1 MFTIAAGGGPG
12 WAAANAK
19 CEDLREYFRLQIQVD
34 LRELEDRVWHISSEW
49 TYTAIRRMAISN
61 GVDVSPVGLRATDL
75 LNLVPL
81 LEAMC
86 ENLENAPRSTYEI
99 HPAKSI
105 AGTFVS
111 LYPDFRIP
119 SLPAK
124 IGSVTNG
131 ATSDTQLTS
140 AKFASFLKHAPDIL
154 LACSHHPSGKCSL
167 ELPNSPPWGASLYK
181 ITTAPTS
188 PSKGNKSPTAMSPA
202 SMLFDALFPSLPRSP
217 VSSKGNS
224 KGPGIFSA
232 ASQKTL
238 KSDLAH
244 AQIELRSILAL
255 GLSRLF
261 IVLFQTALEFDIRS
275 FGENVNL
282 AFGPGYVSCD
292 SMDEADEEYYGGCEC
307 CLDDFYDHCEA
318 GNGGKGDNPLHELWN
333 SISKSDIPTKRR
345 SAKRA
350 RTRSQ
355 NTEHVRKGYYNRYK
369 SMFAPRPGAGLKAWD
384 AVLHYE
390 AIIREEEE
398 EKEKKEEEKRMEREK
413 YGLKGS
419 GSQLSPSSAAS
430 AASRGVGGKD
440 KPNMPGD
447 VATDIDKLAHGIYA
461 SSFPQKR
468 RAGKARESSECDGRG
483 GGLVGWKSC
492 RELFQ
497 VDQFSINR

>member
-1 MFTIAAGGGPG
+1 MFLRVTTAAGGGPG

-61 GVDVSPVGLRATDL
+61 GIDVSSVGLRATDL
-75 LNLVPL
+75 LTLIPL
-81 LEAMC
+81 LESMC
-86 ENLENAPRSTYEI
+86 ENLENAQLSTYEI
-99 HPAKSI
+99 HPVKSI

-119 SLPAK
+119 SLPNTPTAK
-124 IGSVTNG
+124 NSSSPNGSIPETP
-131 ATSDTQLTS
+131 LTS

-167 ELPNSPPWGASLYK
+167 ELPSSTPWGASLYK
-181 ITTAPTS
+181 ITTAPAPPTAKGTKS
-188 PSKGNKSPTAMSPA
+188 PSAMSPA
-202 SMLFDALFPSLPRSP
+202 SMLFDALFPSLPRNPKSNAK
-217 VSSKGNS
+217 ST
-224 KGPGIFSA
+224 GIFSA

-282 AFGPGYVSCD
+282 AFGPGHVNYDPS
-292 SMDEADEEYYGGCEC
+292 DEGDEEYYGGCEC

-318 GNGGKGDNPLHELWN
+318 SNNGKGDNPLHELWN
-333 SISKSDIPTKRR
+333 SISKAETPAKRK
-345 SAKRA
+345 SVKRA
-350 RTRSQ
+350 RTRSRS
-355 NTEHVRKGYYNRYK
+355 TEHVRRGYYNRYK

-398 EKEKKEEEKRMEREK
+398 EKEKKEEEKRLEREK

-419 GSQLSPSSAAS
+419 AGQAPTSANGAGNAAARAISGKAKSAA
-430 AASRGVGGKD
+430 AT
-440 KPNMPGD
+440 GD
-447 VATDIDKLAHGIYA
+447 VSTDIDKLAHGIYA

-492 RELFQ
+492 REF
-497 VDQFSINR
+497 

>member
-1 MFTIAAGGGPG
+1 
-12 WAAANAK
+12 
-19 CEDLREYFRLQIQVD
+19 
-34 LRELEDRVWHISSEW
+34 
-49 TYTAIRRMAISN
+49 MAISN

-75 LNLVPL
+75 LSLVPL

-86 ENLENAPRSTYEI
+86 ENLENTPQSAYEI
-99 HPAKSI
+99 HPVKSI

-119 SLPAK
+119 SLPLKNTSQA
-124 IGSVTNG
+124 SNS
-131 ATSDTQLTS
+131 ATPDTPMTS

-167 ELPNSPPWGASLYK
+167 ELPSSTPWGSSLYK

-188 PSKGNKSPTAMSPA
+188 PASNGKTSPSALSPA
-202 SMLFDALFPSLPRSP
+202 SMLFDALFPSLPRNPKVNTKS
-217 VSSKGNS
+217 G
-224 KGPGIFSA
+224 GLFSA
-232 ASQKTL
+232 ANQKML
-238 KSDLAH
+238 KSDLQH

-255 GLSRLF
+255 GLSRFF

-282 AFGPGYVSCD
+282 AFGPGYLN
-292 SMDEADEEYYGGCEC
+292 DERVDDGDEEYYGGCEC
-307 CLDDFYDHCEA
+307 CLDDFYDLA
-318 GNGGKGDNPLHELWN
+318 SATGGKGDNPLHELWN
-333 SISKSDIPTKRR
+333 SISKTSDTPSKRK

-350 RTRSQ
+350 RIRAQPVNYTRRG
-355 NTEHVRKGYYNRYK
+355 HGNRYN
-369 SMFAPRPGAGLKAWD
+369 SIFAPRPGAGLKAWD

-398 EKEKKEEEKRMEREK
+398 EKEKKEEEKRLEREK

-419 GSQLSPSSAAS
+419 SGQAPPTSASSRTS
-430 AASRGVGGKD
+430 GGKSKVD
-440 KPNMPGD
+440 P
-447 VATDIDKLAHGIYA
+447 VSLDIDKLAHGIYA

-468 RAGKARESSECDGRG
+468 RAGKARESAECDGRG

-492 RELFQ
+492 RTYSTVSLFACSCSYL
-497 VDQFSINR
+497 VDYPQTKKMCGNAV

>member
-1 MFTIAAGGGPG
+1 
-12 WAAANAK
+12 
-19 CEDLREYFRLQIQVD
+19 
-34 LRELEDRVWHISSEW
+34 
-49 TYTAIRRMAISN
+49 MAISN

-75 LNLVPL
+75 LTLIPL

-86 ENLENAPRSTYEI
+86 ENLENAPQSTYEI
-99 HPAKSI
+99 HPVKSI

-119 SLPAK
+119 ALPAK
-124 IGSVTNG
+124 NANTPNSP
-131 ATSDTQLTS
+131 ATDTQLTS

-167 ELPNSPPWGASLYK
+167 ELPSSTPWGASLYK

-188 PSKGNKSPTAMSPA
+188 PTKGSKSPSAMSPA

-217 VSSKGNS
+217 VSSKANS
-224 KGPGIFSA
+224 KGPGLFSA

-238 KSDLAH
+238 KSDLVH

-275 FGENVNL
+275 FGENINL
-282 AFGPGYVSCD
+282 AFGPGYLSCD
-292 SMDEADEEYYGGCEC
+292 SIDEADEEYYGGCEC
-307 CLDDFYDHCEA
+307 CLDDFYDHCDSSA
-318 GNGGKGDNPLHELWN
+318 NGKGDNPLHELWN
-333 SISKSDIPTKRR
+333 SISNSESPAKRR
-345 SAKRA
+345 AVKRA

-355 NTEHVRKGYYNRYK
+355 STEYVRRGYYNRYK

-398 EKEKKEEEKRMEREK
+398 EKEKKEEEKRLEREK

-419 GSQLSPSSAAS
+419 AGQISPSTPT
-430 AASRGVGGKD
+430 SRAVGKNRSGTA
-440 KPNMPGD
+440 GD
-447 VATDIDKLAHGIYA
+447 VSTDIDKLAHGIYA

-468 RAGKARESSECDGRG
+468 RGGKARESSECDGRG

-492 RELFQ
+492 RKYL
-497 VDQFSINR
+497 SHL